1 MMNLSPPIIFSA
13 LISAFNVFYP
23 TNKKSCNTS
32 ENEENSSLIDA
43 VLDIMDLND
52 VSNTSARDSR
62 TGRGS
67 ARKLMANRRGP
78 RASEVSESLAS
89 ALRF

>member
-32 ENEENSSLIDA
+32 ENEKNSSLVDA

-52 VSNTSARDSR
+52 VSNTSARNSR

-67 ARKLMANRRGP
+67 ARKLMANRRVP
-78 RASEVSESLAS
+78 LASEVSESLAS
-89 ALRF
+89 ALRY